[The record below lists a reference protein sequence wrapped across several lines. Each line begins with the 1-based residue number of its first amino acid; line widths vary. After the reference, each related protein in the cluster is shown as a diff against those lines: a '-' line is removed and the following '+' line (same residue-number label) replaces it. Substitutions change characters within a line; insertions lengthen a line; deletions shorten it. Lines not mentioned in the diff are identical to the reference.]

1 MAASS
6 EPLSFAVVI
15 PVWEQSE
22 GFGLLRA
29 CPYLRGE
36 VRVPKEDHAWR
47 DNRAG
52 GMARRVPVDTGI
64 FFVQNDAGASKWP
77 ASEAALGA
85 LREALV
91 VPEV

>member
-1 MAASS
+1 M
-6 EPLSFAVVI
+6 I

-22 GFGLLRA
+22 GWNLLRA

-52 GMARRVPVDTGI
+52 GLARRVPVDTGI
-64 FFVQNDAGASKWP
+64 FFVQNDAGAEQWP
-77 ASEAALGA
+77 ASEGSLAALQA
-85 LREALV
+85 ALV
-91 VPEV
+91 VPEVGATPRNAP